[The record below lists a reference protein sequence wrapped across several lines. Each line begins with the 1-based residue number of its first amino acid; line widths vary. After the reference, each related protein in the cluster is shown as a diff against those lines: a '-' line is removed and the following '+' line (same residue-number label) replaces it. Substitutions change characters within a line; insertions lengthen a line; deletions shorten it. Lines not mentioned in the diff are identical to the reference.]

1 MKRANLFIM
10 AGVVFII
17 LFFAIVPSRRL
28 WMPASSIHHHYTPY
42 WGHGWGHGWNE
53 YFADSGATFKMFGV
67 DWCPH
72 CVSAKPEFEKLGS
85 TMTIGGHTVSLQV
98 VNPETDPASAK
109 GYDIRGYP
117 RFFLD
122 SAGGGRQ
129 EYKGP
134 RTADGFRQFL
144 NEKLQ

>member
-1 MKRANLFIM
+1 MKRANLFII
-10 AGVVFII
+10 AGVVFIV
-17 LFFAIVPSRRL
+17 LFFAIVPTRKL
-28 WMPASSIHHHYTPY
+28 WTPATSIQHHYTPY
-42 WGHGWGHGWNE
+42 WGWEG
-53 YFADSGATFKMFGV
+53 FADSGATFKMFGV

-72 CVSAKPEFEKLGS
+72 CISAKPEFEKLGS
-85 TMTIGGHTVSLQV
+85 TMTIGAHTISLQF
-98 VNPETDPASAK
+98 VNPETDPESAK

-122 SAGGGRQ
+122 GAGGGRQ

>member
-1 MKRANLFIM
+1 MKKANMLLV
-10 AGVVFII
+10 AGVVLIV
-17 LFFAIVPSRRL
+17 LFFALMPRRHPWTPST
-28 WMPASSIHHHYTPY
+28 SINHRYAPY
-42 WGHGWGHGWNE
+42 WGWGGWGEG
-53 YFADSGATFKMFGV
+53 FADSGATFKMFGV

-85 TMTIGGHTVSLQV
+85 TMTIGDRSVSLQF
-98 VNPETDPASAK
+98 VNPETDPESAK

-122 SAGGGRQ
+122 SSSGRQ

-144 NEKLQ
+144 TQSL